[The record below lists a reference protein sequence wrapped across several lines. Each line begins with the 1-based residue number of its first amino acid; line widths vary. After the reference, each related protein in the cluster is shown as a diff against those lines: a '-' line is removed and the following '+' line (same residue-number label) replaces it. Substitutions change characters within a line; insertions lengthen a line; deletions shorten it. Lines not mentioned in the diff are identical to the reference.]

1 MKHLLRLAAL
11 ASAVSL
17 VTACDNPFDGKPK
30 LESDK
35 EKFSYALGVDI
46 GRSLVAVRDD
56 LDVKAMQ
63 QGFSDAQAK
72 EPKLAFSDA
81 ELEQIKM
88 GAIERLRAKKM
99 EEMKSKASGA
109 SSAGDKFFAENG
121 KKAGVKTT
129 ASGLQYE
136 VLKEGSGAHPK
147 ASDTV
152 TVNYKGT
159 LLDGTVF
166 DSSYERGQPAT
177 FRLDQVIPGWTEG
190 VQLMTV
196 GSKYKLYVPGKLGYG
211 EHGAGGKIGPNETLV
226 FEVEL
231 LSIK

>member
-11 ASAVSL
+11 TTAVGL

-30 LESDK
+30 LEDDK
-35 EKFSYALGVDI
+35 AKFSYALGVDI
-46 GRSLVAVRDD
+46 GRSLIAVRDD

-63 QGFSDAQAK
+63 QGFTDAQAK

-88 GAIERLRAKKM
+88 SAIERLRAKKM
-99 EEMKSKASGA
+99 QEMQGKASGA
-109 SSAGDKFFAENG
+109 SAEGDKFLAGNA

-159 LLDGTVF
+159 LLNGEVF

-196 GSKYKLYVPGKLGYG
+196 GSKYKFYIPSKLGYG
-211 EHGAGGKIGPNETLV
+211 EQGAGGKIGPNATLT

-231 LSIK
+231 LAIK